1 MTRGLDGA
9 GGRRDDAARDR
20 RFPRYRRC
28 RATQGDEIMQWQTP
42 TAIDHR
48 YGFEISMYSD
58 AR

>member
-1 MTRGLDGA
+1 VAPPVPRNPR
-9 GGRRDDAARDR
+9 RRD
-20 RFPRYRRC
+20 
-28 RATQGDEIMQWQTP
+28 MQWQTP